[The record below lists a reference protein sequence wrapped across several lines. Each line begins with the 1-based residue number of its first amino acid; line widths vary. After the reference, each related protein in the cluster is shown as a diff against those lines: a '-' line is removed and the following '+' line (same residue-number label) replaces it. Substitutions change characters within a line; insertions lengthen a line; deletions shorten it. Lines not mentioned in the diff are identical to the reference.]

1 VWLCNCHP
9 QTEIPLPVTSHII
22 APAHARCLTPLCRCL
37 VCSGLRVRVVDVAA
51 SLRPRLGELW
61 QTERIFDRFEV
72 AVVRAAAFSANIA
85 SPPDTVCR
93 LAG

>member
-1 VWLCNCHP
+1 
-9 QTEIPLPVTSHII
+9 
-22 APAHARCLTPLCRCL
+22 
-37 VCSGLRVRVVDVAA
+37 VVDVAA